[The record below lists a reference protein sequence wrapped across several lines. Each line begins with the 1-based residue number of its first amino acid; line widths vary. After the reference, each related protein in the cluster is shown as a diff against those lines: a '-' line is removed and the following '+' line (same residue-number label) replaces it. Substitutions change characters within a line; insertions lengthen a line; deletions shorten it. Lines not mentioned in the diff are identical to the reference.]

1 MIKKCKIYPVR
12 AHNFAVKMYFWVL
25 AVFFSLVLLNRVWP
39 FFFRALELHPYS
51 LKPLLRRAMAYESME
66 RYRQAYVDYKTLLQ
80 IDSGIQAAND
90 SVNR

>member
-1 MIKKCKIYPVR
+1 
-12 AHNFAVKMYFWVL
+12 
-25 AVFFSLVLLNRVWP
+25 
-39 FFFRALELHPYS
+39 
-51 LKPLLRRAMAYESME
+51 MAYESME